1 MNQQSFY
8 LSSSDV
14 KLPQL
19 SLQIRVHLQL
29 KKSLHQT
36 VNSLSLGATDTQ
48 SHLKKKKKK
57 NHILYLGNARLKLVW
72 LFAIWLNYFRAGT
85 EHGLCLKETNRLI
98 IIKDYTVE
106 KAHSK
111 VKTVYWKLT
120 TCGEKKIM
128 R

>member
-1 MNQQSFY
+1 MNQQGFY
-8 LSSSDV
+8 LCSSDV

-29 KKSLHQT
+29 KKSLHHRQT
-36 VNSLSLGATDTQ
+36 STYHQRLQIQDHISKRYD
-48 SHLKKKKKK
+48 
-57 NHILYLGNARLKLVW
+57 ILYLGNARLKLVW
-72 LFAIWLNYFRAGT
+72 LFAIRFHYFRAGT